1 MERSIAVEPTI
12 RSNAGILSDVRYK
25 VPYKFVLETQVHIVY
40 FEDSG
45 QRDSL
50 IQSYLVAPNDLQ
62 QSFSMKLSQTDSDAF
77 NVNAVY

>member
-1 MERSIAVEPTI
+1 MNKTHFTEFSAASLKQLSQWSNGTEANGRTSMERSIAVEPTI

-50 IQSYLVAPNDLQ
+50 I
-62 QSFSMKLSQTDSDAF
+62 
-77 NVNAVY
+77 